1 MITYKDLFRLK
12 PGRVAMTLLIA
23 AASLPQLLADNKIT
37 VEDFTII
44 NGETAVVSVKMEN
57 DADVHTLGTKITLP
71 AGMEIV
77 PQYDKYVDEDVNF
90 VINASRTYDPQG
102 IDGEQGMQ
110 RHQLSDSQKNNTYII
125 AIVHDEAQPFI
136 GQSGD
141 EIFHF
146 VVKATDGMAVGE
158 NDMKFSEIQFSKG
171 QGDDLSE
178 VLQDDFTVKVNNVSS
193 VPPVGI
199 ITTDLQNFSI
209 TPGAAHRQIV
219 TVSLENDTDISG
231 LQAKI
236 ILPQGLKFVTGVE
249 GFPAGVSYSERS
261 KKLQPKLNRE
271 TGVLS
276 MIDPQGKGKILA
288 GSGEIFAFLVEADT
302 SLPEES
308 EIDITT
314 IRLTTEYQD
323 EAYTIKGEDIKIS
336 VNNPDAAAKPA
347 ADKAVADAE
356 QAMTDAIKKA
366 EEALKAVTDQYQD
379 YMDSEKMDAAEK
391 AAQDA
396 IDALKKKIEDAWNN
410 GELANTD
417 YSPEVAACEQTVAAL
432 DKAGQGEVAKAAAD
446 NAIADAEKA
455 LADAKAAL
463 DKDFADVKDLNDV
476 KSIVKAAE
484 DAVNALKSKVN
495 EAYGKD
501 NLQNATTSEWVG
513 LAASAID
520 AIVPTAEKAR
530 QEIADAINA
539 EAYGDL
545 MKEIKSLNDKKA
557 AADAAIDA
565 LEGID
570 AAEFKDQLAAA
581 QTEID
586 NLKGKVDEAYQN
598 KQLTPDTD
606 LDDIDNGKKAAIE
619 AMIEKAVAD
628 AKAAVAKAAADQA
641 IAGVEK
647 ALADAKAALDKDFA
661 DVKDNN
667 DVQAAVQAAESAVEA
682 LKSKVDEALKNGN
695 LQDAT
700 TSEWVTL
707 ATSAIDAIVPTA
719 EKVRQEGVDDVNA
732 EAYGD
737 LMKVIKSLNDKKSA
751 AADAIDAL
759 EDVDP
764 SDYAEQLAAAQTEI
778 DNLKDKLDKAYENKQ
793 LTPDTRIDD
802 IDNGKK
808 AAIEAMIQKAV
819 ADAKAE
825 QAQEDAL
832 DEAAKNKVADLKK
845 AEADA
850 IAEAG
855 EGGVEA
861 ADYAAEKEAADKAID
876 ELEKFVGENDGQFR
890 KDEVGKALGEL
901 ETAAETAVK
910 ALEDAIA
917 KAINDKLI
925 AGDINKDGKVDA
937 SDLALFVEN
946 FAAQKLPAANTEDFK
961 RYDANGNGVINVADA
976 QAIFNLALYG
986 NAEGKKTANTAE

>member
-57 DADVHTLGTKITLP
+57 DADVHSMGTKITLP

-110 RHQLSDSQKNNTYII
+110 RHQLSDNLKNNTYII
-125 AIVHDEAQPFI
+125 GIVHDEAQPFI

-158 NDMKFSEIQFSKG
+158 NDMKFSDIQFTKG

-219 TVSLENDTDISG
+219 TVSLKNDTDISG
-231 LQAKI
+231 LSAKI
-236 ILPQGLKFVTGVE
+236 ILPAGLKFVTGVE

-302 SLPEES
+302 TLPEES
-308 EIDITT
+308 EINITT
-314 IRLTTEYQD
+314 IRLSTEYLD
-323 EAYTIKGEDIKIS
+323 EAYTIKGEDIKIT

-347 ADKAVADAE
+347 ADKAIDDAE

-396 IDALKKKIEDAWNN
+396 IDALKKKIDDAWNN

-501 NLQNATTSEWVG
+501 NLQDATTSEWVG

-520 AIVPTAEKAR
+520 NIIPTAEKAR
-530 QEIADAINA
+530 QEI
-539 EAYGDL
+539 EH
-545 MKEIKSLNDKKA
+545 
-557 AADAAIDA
+557 
-565 LEGID
+565 
-570 AAEFKDQLAAA
+570 
-581 QTEID
+581 
-586 NLKGKVDEAYQN
+586 
-598 KQLTPDTD
+598 
-606 LDDIDNGKKAAIE
+606 
-619 AMIEKAVAD
+619 
-628 AKAAVAKAAADQA
+628 
-641 IAGVEK
+641 
-647 ALADAKAALDKDFA
+647 
-661 DVKDNN
+661 
-667 DVQAAVQAAESAVEA
+667 
-682 LKSKVDEALKNGN
+682 
-695 LQDAT
+695 
-700 TSEWVTL
+700 
-707 ATSAIDAIVPTA
+707 
-719 EKVRQEGVDDVNA
+719 DVNA

-764 SDYAEQLAAAQTEI
+764 ADYAEQLAAAQTEI
-778 DNLKDKLDKAYENKQ
+778 DNLKGKLDEAYENKQ

-819 ADAKAE
+819 GDAKAE

-861 ADYAAEKEAADKAID
+861 ADYAAEKEAADKAIE

-901 ETAAETAVK
+901 EAAAEQAVK

-986 NAEGKKTANTAE
+986 NAEGKKTANAAE

>member
-308 EIDITT
+308 EIDITN

-336 VNNPDAAAKPA
+336 VDNPDAAAKPA
-347 ADKAVADAE
+347 ADKAIADAE
-356 QAMTDAIKKA
+356 QAMTDAVKKA

-476 KSIVKAAE
+476 KSVVKDAE

-501 NLQNATTSEWVG
+501 NLQDATTSEWVG

-520 AIVPTAEKAR
+520 NIIPTAEKAR
-530 QEIADAINA
+530 QEI
-539 EAYGDL
+539 EH
-545 MKEIKSLNDKKA
+545 
-557 AADAAIDA
+557 
-565 LEGID
+565 
-570 AAEFKDQLAAA
+570 
-581 QTEID
+581 
-586 NLKGKVDEAYQN
+586 
-598 KQLTPDTD
+598 
-606 LDDIDNGKKAAIE
+606 
-619 AMIEKAVAD
+619 
-628 AKAAVAKAAADQA
+628 
-641 IAGVEK
+641 
-647 ALADAKAALDKDFA
+647 
-661 DVKDNN
+661 
-667 DVQAAVQAAESAVEA
+667 
-682 LKSKVDEALKNGN
+682 
-695 LQDAT
+695 
-700 TSEWVTL
+700 
-707 ATSAIDAIVPTA
+707 
-719 EKVRQEGVDDVNA
+719 DVNA

-764 SDYAEQLAAAQTEI
+764 SDYAEQLDAAQTEI
-778 DNLKDKLDKAYENKQ
+778 DNLKGKLDEAYENKQ

-832 DEAAKNKVADLKK
+832 DEAAKNKVADLKQ

-855 EGGVEA
+855 QGGVEA

-901 ETAAETAVK
+901 EAAAETAVK

-986 NAEGKKTANTAE
+986 NAEGKKAANITR

>member
-1 MITYKDLFRLK
+1 M
-12 PGRVAMTLLIA
+12 
-23 AASLPQLLADNKIT
+23 
-37 VEDFTII
+37 
-44 NGETAVVSVKMEN
+44 
-57 DADVHTLGTKITLP
+57 GTKITLP

-110 RHQLSDSQKNNTYII
+110 RHQLSDNLKNNTYII
-125 AIVHDEAQPFI
+125 GIVHDEAQPFI

-158 NDMKFSEIQFSKG
+158 NDMKFSDIQFTKG

-199 ITTDLQNFSI
+199 ITTDLQSFSI

-219 TVSLENDTDISG
+219 TVSLKNDTDISG
-231 LQAKI
+231 LSAKI
-236 ILPQGLKFVTGVE
+236 ILPAGLKFVTGVE

-302 SLPEES
+302 TLPEES
-308 EIDITT
+308 EINITT
-314 IRLTTEYQD
+314 IRLSTEYLD
-323 EAYTIKGEDIKIS
+323 EAYTIKGEDIKIT

-347 ADKAVADAE
+347 ADKAIADAE

-396 IDALKKKIEDAWNN
+396 IDALKEKIEDAWNN

-432 DKAGQGEVAKAAAD
+432 DKAGKGEVAKAAAD

-455 LADAKAAL
+455 LAEAKATL

-476 KSIVKAAE
+476 KSVVKAAE
-484 DAVNALKSKVN
+484 EAVNALKSKVN

-501 NLQNATTSEWVG
+501 NLQDATTSEWVG

-530 QEIADAINA
+530 QEI
-539 EAYGDL
+539 EH
-545 MKEIKSLNDKKA
+545 
-557 AADAAIDA
+557 
-565 LEGID
+565 
-570 AAEFKDQLAAA
+570 
-581 QTEID
+581 
-586 NLKGKVDEAYQN
+586 
-598 KQLTPDTD
+598 
-606 LDDIDNGKKAAIE
+606 
-619 AMIEKAVAD
+619 
-628 AKAAVAKAAADQA
+628 
-641 IAGVEK
+641 
-647 ALADAKAALDKDFA
+647 
-661 DVKDNN
+661 
-667 DVQAAVQAAESAVEA
+667 
-682 LKSKVDEALKNGN
+682 
-695 LQDAT
+695 
-700 TSEWVTL
+700 
-707 ATSAIDAIVPTA
+707 
-719 EKVRQEGVDDVNA
+719 DVNT

-778 DNLKDKLDKAYENKQ
+778 DNLKGKLDEAYANKQ

-832 DEAAKNKVADLKK
+832 DEAAKNKVADLKQ

-855 EGGVEA
+855 QGGVEA

-876 ELEKFVGENDGQFR
+876 ELEKFVGENDGNFR

-910 ALEDAIA
+910 ALKDAIA

-986 NAEGKKTANTAE
+986 NAEGKKAANITR

>member
-308 EIDITT
+308 EIDITN

-336 VNNPDAAAKPA
+336 VDNPDAAAKPA
-347 ADKAVADAE
+347 ADKAIADAE

-484 DAVNALKSKVN
+484 EAVNALKSKVN

-501 NLQNATTSEWVG
+501 NLQDATTSEWVG
-513 LAASAID
+513 LAVSAID
-520 AIVPTAEKAR
+520 NIIPTAEKAR
-530 QEIADAINA
+530 QEI
-539 EAYGDL
+539 EH
-545 MKEIKSLNDKKA
+545 
-557 AADAAIDA
+557 
-565 LEGID
+565 
-570 AAEFKDQLAAA
+570 
-581 QTEID
+581 
-586 NLKGKVDEAYQN
+586 
-598 KQLTPDTD
+598 
-606 LDDIDNGKKAAIE
+606 
-619 AMIEKAVAD
+619 
-628 AKAAVAKAAADQA
+628 
-641 IAGVEK
+641 
-647 ALADAKAALDKDFA
+647 
-661 DVKDNN
+661 
-667 DVQAAVQAAESAVEA
+667 
-682 LKSKVDEALKNGN
+682 
-695 LQDAT
+695 
-700 TSEWVTL
+700 
-707 ATSAIDAIVPTA
+707 
-719 EKVRQEGVDDVNA
+719 DVNA

-778 DNLKDKLDKAYENKQ
+778 DNLKGKLDEAYANKQ

-876 ELEKFVGENDGQFR
+876 ELEKFVGENDGNFR

-901 ETAAETAVK
+901 EAAAETAVK

-986 NAEGKKTANTAE
+986 NAEGKKAANITR

>member
-37 VEDFTII
+37 VEDFTIV
-44 NGETAVVSVKMEN
+44 NGNTAVVSVKLEN
-57 DADVHTLGTKITLP
+57 DPDVIAMGTKITLP

-77 PQYDKYVDEDVNF
+77 PQYDQYIDDNVNF
-90 VINASRTYDPQG
+90 ILNSSRTYDPLKLYN
-102 IDGEQGMQ
+102 EQVVQ
-110 RHQLSDSQKNNTYII
+110 RHFLNDNKKNNTYTLGIG
-125 AIVHDEAQPFI
+125 HDEAMPFI
-136 GQSGD
+136 GNSGD
-141 EIFHF
+141 ELFHF

-158 NDMKFSEIQFSKG
+158 NDLKFSGIHFDKQSG
-171 QGDDLSE
+171 TDLTE
-178 VLQDDFTVKVNNVSS
+178 VTQDDFTVKVTNASS
-193 VPPVGI
+193 VPPTGI
-199 ITTDLQNFSI
+199 ITTDMQSFNI

-219 TVSLENDTDISG
+219 TVSLENESDING

-249 GFPAGVSYSERS
+249 GFPAGISLNPRAKSL
-261 KKLQPKLNRE
+261 KPNLNRN
-271 TGVLS
+271 TGVVTLS
-276 MIDPQGKGKILA
+276 PQKETDKILA

-302 SLPEES
+302 TLPEES
-308 EIDITT
+308 EINITT
-314 IRLTTEYQD
+314 IRLSTEYLD

-366 EEALKAVTDQYQD
+366 EEALKAVTEQYQD

-501 NLQNATTSEWVG
+501 NLQDATTSEWVG

-520 AIVPTAEKAR
+520 NIIPTAEKAR
-530 QEIADAINA
+530 QEI
-539 EAYGDL
+539 EH
-545 MKEIKSLNDKKA
+545 
-557 AADAAIDA
+557 
-565 LEGID
+565 
-570 AAEFKDQLAAA
+570 
-581 QTEID
+581 
-586 NLKGKVDEAYQN
+586 
-598 KQLTPDTD
+598 
-606 LDDIDNGKKAAIE
+606 
-619 AMIEKAVAD
+619 
-628 AKAAVAKAAADQA
+628 
-641 IAGVEK
+641 
-647 ALADAKAALDKDFA
+647 
-661 DVKDNN
+661 
-667 DVQAAVQAAESAVEA
+667 
-682 LKSKVDEALKNGN
+682 
-695 LQDAT
+695 
-700 TSEWVTL
+700 
-707 ATSAIDAIVPTA
+707 
-719 EKVRQEGVDDVNA
+719 DVNA

-764 SDYAEQLAAAQTEI
+764 ADYAEQLAAAQTEI

-825 QAQEDAL
+825 QANEDAL

-861 ADYAAEKEAADKAID
+861 ADYAAEKEAADKAIE

-901 ETAAETAVK
+901 ETVAETAVK

-986 NAEGKKTANTAE
+986 NAEGKKTANAAE

>member
-37 VEDFTII
+37 VEDFTIV
-44 NGETAVVSVKMEN
+44 NGNTAVVSVKLEN
-57 DADVHTLGTKITLP
+57 DPDVIAMGTKITLP

-77 PQYDKYVDEDVNF
+77 PQYDQYIDDNVNF
-90 VINASRTYDPQG
+90 ILNSSRTYDPLKLYN
-102 IDGEQGMQ
+102 EQVVQ
-110 RHQLSDSQKNNTYII
+110 RHFLNDNKKNNTYTLGIG
-125 AIVHDEAQPFI
+125 HDEAMPFI
-136 GQSGD
+136 GNSGD
-141 EIFHF
+141 ELFHF

-158 NDMKFSEIQFSKG
+158 NDLKFSGIHFDKQSG
-171 QGDDLSE
+171 TDLTE
-178 VLQDDFTVKVNNVSS
+178 VTQDDFTVKVTNASS
-193 VPPVGI
+193 VPPTGI
-199 ITTDLQNFSI
+199 ITTDMQSFNI

-219 TVSLENDTDISG
+219 TVSLENESDING

-249 GFPAGVSYSERS
+249 GFPAGISLNPRAKSL
-261 KKLQPKLNRE
+261 KPNLNRN
-271 TGVLS
+271 TGVVTLS
-276 MIDPQGKGKILA
+276 PQKETDKILA

-302 SLPEES
+302 TLPEES
-308 EIDITT
+308 EINITT
-314 IRLTTEYQD
+314 IRLSTEYLD
-323 EAYTIKGEDIKIS
+323 EAYTIKGEDIKIT

-347 ADKAVADAE
+347 ADKAIADAE

-501 NLQNATTSEWVG
+501 NLQDATTSEWVG

-520 AIVPTAEKAR
+520 NIIPTAEKAR
-530 QEIADAINA
+530 QEI
-539 EAYGDL
+539 EH
-545 MKEIKSLNDKKA
+545 
-557 AADAAIDA
+557 
-565 LEGID
+565 
-570 AAEFKDQLAAA
+570 
-581 QTEID
+581 
-586 NLKGKVDEAYQN
+586 
-598 KQLTPDTD
+598 
-606 LDDIDNGKKAAIE
+606 
-619 AMIEKAVAD
+619 
-628 AKAAVAKAAADQA
+628 
-641 IAGVEK
+641 
-647 ALADAKAALDKDFA
+647 
-661 DVKDNN
+661 
-667 DVQAAVQAAESAVEA
+667 
-682 LKSKVDEALKNGN
+682 
-695 LQDAT
+695 
-700 TSEWVTL
+700 
-707 ATSAIDAIVPTA
+707 
-719 EKVRQEGVDDVNA
+719 DVNA

-778 DNLKDKLDKAYENKQ
+778 DNLKGKLDEAYENKQ

-876 ELEKFVGENDGQFR
+876 ELEKFVGENDGNFR

-901 ETAAETAVK
+901 EAAAEQAVK

-986 NAEGKKTANTAE
+986 NAEGKKAANTAE